1 MTQFQ
6 STEVLESNFSI
17 TDSSVTINK
26 YNYVKIVGQR
36 DRDRKSITTKEFKKG
51 EVIAKIAPYSIRKEP
66 DFLTVQINR
75 EEHILDLLLEAM
87 NHSCSPTTFV
97 DTQRMVVTAARD
109 LSPGEELTFF
119 YPSTE
124 WEMDRL
130 FQCHCQSPNCIGFVA
145 GAKKLTIQQ
154 MVCFR
159 LNDHIKSLTKEA
171 LHL

>member
-6 STEVLESNFSI
+6 ATEVLEPNSSI
-17 TDSSVTINK
+17 TNSSVTINK

-51 EVIAKIAPYSIRKEP
+51 EVIAKIDPYSLSKKP
-66 DFLTVQINR
+66 DFLTVQINH

-97 DTQRMVVTAARD
+97 DTKRMVVVAARD

-124 WEMDRL
+124 WEMDRP
-130 FQCHCQSPNCIGFVA
+130 FQCHCQSPNCIGLVA

-154 MVCFR
+154 MVSFK

>member
-1 MTQFQ
+1 MTQSQ
-6 STEVLESNFSI
+6 ATEVLNTNSSLA
-17 TDSSVTINK
+17 DSSITINK
-26 YNYVKIVGQR
+26 DNFFKIVGQR

-51 EVIAKIAPYSIRKEP
+51 EVIAKIASYSLSKKP
-66 DFLTVQINR
+66 DFLTVQINH

-97 DTQRMVVTAARD
+97 DTQRMVVVAERD

-124 WEMDRL
+124 WEMDRP

-145 GAKKLTIQQ
+145 GAKRLTIQQ
-154 MVCFR
+154 MVSFK
-159 LNDHIKSLTKEA
+159 LNDHIKNLTKQA